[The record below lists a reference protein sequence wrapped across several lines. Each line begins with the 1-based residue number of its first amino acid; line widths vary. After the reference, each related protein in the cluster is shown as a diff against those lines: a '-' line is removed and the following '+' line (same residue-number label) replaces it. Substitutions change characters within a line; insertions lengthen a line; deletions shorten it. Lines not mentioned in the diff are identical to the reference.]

1 MYRNDR
7 RVEPRSKPRFLD
19 GHPHQR
25 RRRRYDK
32 LHQPALVPLQINL
45 PAVARGGHQPLHL
58 VQFIDRLHLPRKQH
72 DIAGLDARVRPR
84 CVETLPIRARDLDEE
99 QPLQTTK
106 PGLQNGLSDYRGVFC
121 DHYRDC
127 VLARVSYDI
136 VDSTAVDLENEPSGD
151 KQVDETDSG
160 VRHTQRSDP
169 EDREAEWLAG
179 LRVKNFVGA
188 GQPDDYHIRRCS

>member
-1 MYRNDR
+1 MNGNDR
-7 RVEPRSKPRFLD
+7 CLEPRPEPRLLHR
-19 GHPHQR
+19 HPHEHR
-25 RRRRYDK
+25 RRRHHK
-32 LHQPALVPLQINL
+32 LHQPPLVPLQLDL
-45 PAVARGGHQPLHL
+45 PTFRRGRHQPLQP
-58 VQFIDRLHLPRKQH
+58 VQLGHRLHLPRKQH